1 MSASARDCSGRS
13 LVDFAVERSGGLHWK
28 SGTEVRATM
37 SSGGVAFN
45 SRLRGSMPHFEMVAS
60 VREPVAHFP
69 SYPRKGYRGVFD
81 NGQVRIERDG
91 GQVVEGRQ
99 DARAVLL
106 THRFRWDD
114 LDLLYF
120 KGYASWSYLNE
131 PFYLL
136 MSGFRLSEGE
146 PWKEGGETW
155 RRLDVVFPPGFPAHS
170 QKQSFFIDEAGRVR
184 RHDYLGEVFGPARAA
199 VQYVSN
205 HRDFGGI
212 RAATR
217 RRVYQRRVDGTP
229 RRFLTLVWIDVEQ
242 FELA

>member
-1 MSASARDCSGRS
+1 MSASARDSSGRS
-13 LVDFAVERSGGLHWK
+13 LVDFTVERSGGMSRWK

-60 VREPVAHFP
+60 VREPVALFP

-81 NGQVRIERDG
+81 NGQVRIERNG
-91 GQVVEGRQ
+91 GQVVESRQ
-99 DARAVLL
+99 DARAVVVS
-106 THRFRWDD
+106 HRFRGDD

-136 MSGFRLSEGE
+136 KLGFQLSEGE

-155 RRLDVVFPPGFPAHS
+155 RRLGVVFPPDFPAHS
-170 QKQSFFIDEAGRVR
+170 Q
-184 RHDYLGEVFGPARAA
+184 
-199 VQYVSN
+199 N
-205 HRDFGGI
+205 
-212 RAATR
+212 
-217 RRVYQRRVDGTP
+217 
-229 RRFLTLVWIDVEQ
+229 
-242 FELA
+242 